1 MDKNLI
7 MLEAKKELARRE
19 FFYFCHLS
27 APSFYKT
34 DRKFLV
40 RLCNEMQSFYESD
53 EDALIINLPPRHGKS
68 RTASMFVEWVLG
80 RNQSEKIMTGS
91 YNETLST
98 TFSKTVRNA
107 IQEEKADEEKIAST
121 GRHSGNCLLPGT
133 GYADGRKHTH
143 LQCILL

>member
-19 FFYFCHLS
+19 FFYFCHLT
-27 APSFYKT
+27 APLFYKPE
-34 DRKFLV
+34 REFLV

-53 EDALIINLPPRHGKS
+53 ENALIINLPPRHGKS

-98 TFSKTVRNA
+98 TPNLEELQHLSFYPPPIKNSLQIIFSY
-107 IQEEKADEEKIAST
+107 
-121 GRHSGNCLLPGT
+121 L
-133 GYADGRKHTH
+133 
-143 LQCILL
+143 

>member
-53 EDALIINLPPRHGKS
+53 EDALIINLPQ
-68 RTASMFVEWVLG
+68 V
-80 RNQSEKIMTGS
+80 
-91 YNETLST
+91 
-98 TFSKTVRNA
+98 
-107 IQEEKADEEKIAST
+107 
-121 GRHSGNCLLPGT
+121 
-133 GYADGRKHTH
+133 H
-143 LQCILL
+143 LILLQVLQLHTLYQNCNVGKINRLSFHF

>member
-53 EDALIINLPPRHGKS
+53 EDALIINLPTRQEPYCVNVRRMGTRQKS
-68 RTASMFVEWVLG
+68 
-80 RNQSEKIMTGS
+80 K
-91 YNETLST
+91 
-98 TFSKTVRNA
+98 
-107 IQEEKADEEKIAST
+107 
-121 GRHSGNCLLPGT
+121 
-133 GYADGRKHTH
+133 
-143 LQCILL
+143 

>member
-19 FFYFCHLS
+19 FFYFCHLT
-27 APSFYKT
+27 APSFYKSE
-34 DRKFLV
+34 REFLV

-53 EDALIINLPPRHGKS
+53 ENALIINLPPRHGKS

-98 TFSKTVRNA
+98 TFSKAVRNA
-107 IQEEKADEEKIAST
+107 IQE
-121 GRHSGNCLLPGT
+121 
-133 GYADGRKHTH
+133 
-143 LQCILL
+143 

>member
-53 EDALIINLPPRHGKS
+53 EDALIITYRHD
-68 RTASMFVEWVLG
+68 TARV
-80 RNQSEKIMTGS
+80 
-91 YNETLST
+91 
-98 TFSKTVRNA
+98 VRH
-107 IQEEKADEEKIAST
+107 Q
-121 GRHSGNCLLPGT
+121 CLLS
-133 GYADGRKHTH
+133 GYSAEIKVRR
-143 LQCILL
+143 

>member
-19 FFYFCHLS
+19 FFYFCHLT
-27 APSFYKT
+27 APSFYKPE
-34 DRKFLV
+34 REFLV

-80 RNQSEKIMTGS
+80 RNQSEKIMTG
-91 YNETLST
+91 L
-98 TFSKTVRNA
+98 
-107 IQEEKADEEKIAST
+107 IQ
-121 GRHSGNCLLPGT
+121 
-133 GYADGRKHTH
+133 
-143 LQCILL
+143 

>member
-19 FFYFCHLS
+19 FFYFCHLT
-27 APSFYKT
+27 APLFYKPE
-34 DRKFLV
+34 REFLV

-53 EDALIINLPPRHGKS
+53 ENALIINLPPRHGKS

-98 TFSKTVRNA
+98 TFSKAVRNA
-107 IQEEKADEEKIAST
+107 IQEEKADKDKI
-121 GRHSGNCLLPGT
+121 
-133 GYADGRKHTH
+133 
-143 LQCILL
+143 I

>member
-53 EDALIINLPPRHGKS
+53 EDALIINLPPR
-68 RTASMFVEWVLG
+68 V
-80 RNQSEKIMTGS
+80 
-91 YNETLST
+91 
-98 TFSKTVRNA
+98 VRH
-107 IQEEKADEEKIAST
+107 Q
-121 GRHSGNCLLPGT
+121 CLLS
-133 GYADGRKHTH
+133 GYSAEIKVRR
-143 LQCILL
+143 